1 MSFRA
6 LIWAVDQNIDPLEKV
21 VLVTLA
27 DHHNGQD
34 GMCFPGLPL
43 LVERTG
49 MGLSTVKKKLV
60 SLIERGLISRYRWGR
75 TSAYVLAISGV
86 EERPDPEAPSRRKRR
101 ANGPR
106 QSPIRA
112 TTELNGLS
120 QSREWALSEPH
131 NQEANRE
138 SNQEG
143 NPPRPPPSEIAVCGA
158 VTNTMVEGILPEN
171 WRPNAEHVEHAMGE
185 CRATMNGI
193 RSYMSDRYEWFPHLA
208 REFATRWVEAK
219 ARDMRAWATA
229 NRRTSS
235 DWDLRFFE
243 WMRREFAAL
252 RRSKKRPF
260 IIVDGDPRTLDEAIN
275 TTFYA
280 TRPASKHDPVPEPEF
295 EAPDEA
301 PEEDPQDRHEREK
314 RQKEVKW
321 WTDRATSFKASMT
334 PEAFAKWVCELPEV
348 VRDFLPAWCRSSGQM
363 SDAEENPEEPEP

>member
-6 LIWAVDQNIDPLEKV
+6 LIWAVDQDIDPLEKV

-75 TSAYVLAISGV
+75 ASAYVLAISGV

-101 ANGPR
+101 ANGSR

-112 TTELNGLS
+112 TTEPNGLS

-143 NPPRPPPSEIAVCGA
+143 NPPRPPASEIAVRGA
-158 VTNTMVEGILPEN
+158 VTNTIVEEFLPAN

-193 RSYMSDRYEWFPHLA
+193 RSYMSDRCEWFPDLA

-229 NRRTSS
+229 NRRTNS

-243 WMRREFAAL
+243 WMRREFEAL
-252 RRSKKRPF
+252 RRSKRRPF

-275 TTFYA
+275 TTPYA
-280 TRPASKHDPVPEPEF
+280 ARAAPAPSPEPEF
-295 EAPDEA
+295 EAPDERPA
-301 PEEDPQDRHEREK
+301 EDPQERHAREK
-314 RQKEVKW
+314 RHKEVKW
-321 WTDRATSFKASMT
+321 WAVRATGFKATMT
-334 PEAFAKWVCELPEV
+334 PEAFAKWVRELPEIA
-348 VRDFLPAWCRSSGQM
+348 RECLPEFCNEA
-363 SDAEENPEEPEP
+363 AH